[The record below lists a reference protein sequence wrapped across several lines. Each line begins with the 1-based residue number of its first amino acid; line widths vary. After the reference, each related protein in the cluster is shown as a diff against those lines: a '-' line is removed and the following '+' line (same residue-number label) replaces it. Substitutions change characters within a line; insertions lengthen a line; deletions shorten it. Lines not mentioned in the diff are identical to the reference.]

1 MENWVNSRV
10 EQLKIARQR
19 ERRRQI
25 VIGCLAILVVLCTAY
40 VLSMPA
46 ITMERDAIC
55 GLDEHVHTEAC
66 YTAVPALIC
75 GLDEQPGHMHSEE
88 CFSPEGEL
96 VCEQPE
102 SEGHTHDESCYS
114 SDFVLTCGLR
124 QRCAAAAVYRCWW
137 TMPTGLI

>member
-66 YTAVPALIC
+66 YTAVPAYA
-75 GLDEQPGHMHSEE
+75 Q
-88 CFSPEGEL
+88 
-96 VCEQPE
+96 
-102 SEGHTHDESCYS
+102 
-114 SDFVLTCGLR
+114 
-124 QRCAAAAVYRCWW
+124 
-137 TMPTGLI
+137 